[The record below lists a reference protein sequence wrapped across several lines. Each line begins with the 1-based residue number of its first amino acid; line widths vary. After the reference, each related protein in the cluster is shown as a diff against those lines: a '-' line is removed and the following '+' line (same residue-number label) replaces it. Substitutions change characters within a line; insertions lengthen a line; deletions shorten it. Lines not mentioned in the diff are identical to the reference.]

1 MQTGHREWQRYFSS
15 LESRPTAVS
24 DWISLSQLEVDLY
37 GGLIGDLDPMHNDP
51 DWAPGIEKWGG
62 PIVIGSHLVSMLP
75 AFLRL
80 HGFPVNMPDVQF
92 DVRGLTR
99 ARFIAPLRIDQRVR
113 DQLQVVEVAEVA
125 PHTWRVKTQHTLE
138 RGSLEDCDEVLDK
151 PFMFAELIT
160 EYCEVA

>member
-1 MQTGHREWQRYFSS
+1 MQTLRQEWQSYFSS
-15 LESRPTAVS
+15 LESSPTAVS
-24 DWISLSQLEVDLY
+24 GWISLSQLEVDLY

-51 DWAPGIEKWGG
+51 AWAPGIEKWGG

-80 HGFPVNMPDVQF
+80 HGFPVNVPGVQF

-113 DQLQVVEVAEVA
+113 DRLQVVEAAEVGA
-125 PHTWRVKTQHTLE
+125 EVWRVKTQHTLE
-138 RGSLEDCDEVLDK
+138 RESSEDRDEVLDK

>member
-1 MQTGHREWQRYFSS
+1 MQTVRQDLQSYFSP
-15 LESRPTAVS
+15 LESGSTTVS
-24 DWISLSQLEVDLY
+24 EWVSLSQLEVDLY

-62 PIVIGSHLVSMLP
+62 TIVIGSHLVSMLP

-80 HGFPVNMPDVQF
+80 HGFPVHVPGVRF
-92 DVRGLTR
+92 DVRSLAR
-99 ARFIAPLRIDQRVR
+99 VRFIAPLRIDQRVR
-113 DQLQVVEVAEVA
+113 DRLQIMEAAEVA
-125 PHTWRVKTQHTLE
+125 PKTWRLRTQHTLE
-138 RGSLEDCDEVLDK
+138 RESFENREEILDK